1 MSSNRDSYA
10 SNTSSPIS
18 TIDAIMRRQP
28 SMLDMEE
35 EKRSFGSGLEILEPR
50 PLVYWGGLE
59 ERMGSFGDADLGP
72 PSSPETEDEQ
82 PQQMLALIQDEE
94 PVYITRSQAYN
105 LYTSHFLSTW
115 NIRTYE
121 FAAIIFTQAA
131 YPNTLR
137 PAAIRGTVRTL
148 ASICFTSM
156 VGRWVDHNS
165 NRLKTLISTIS
176 VNRVAVISASVLWFF
191 IVEPTTGTID
201 STYGSVYAGL
211 PFPELLKGGIFA
223 LILMLGILEILS
235 GQGNM
240 LSMERDWVVTVAAPA
255 GRPYDLTHLNAV
267 TKRIDL
273 ICKLLAP
280 ILISVIISATNNKV
294 GVLIVG
300 GMSTCSWF
308 LEVFCARI
316 VWNKNPK
323 LQAAKPFKR
332 QVQQESQARRNLF
345 IRVVEGFHQYAQDFK
360 NYFSTRVWIPSLSL
374 ALLYFSALAYSSN
387 FITFMINAGI
397 SLEVIT
403 IARALGS
410 VVEISSTL
418 VTPVGVRVL
427 GNAIN
432 HGRFRGRDRTASRAA
447 LLQHE
452 TESDEEDRNEVEKWR
467 AETGCE
473 RLGLWG
479 LSWQFANLIPVVLV
493 LWYMTPKSN
502 PTPDANL
509 SLLTPTP
516 TFPLPLTTLLLFTFL
531 SLSRLGLW
539 IYDLTTQQLTQT
551 LVPASHRSSFT
562 GVEYSFYNLFE
573 LLQNIAAVVLAR
585 PEQFRWLA
593 VLSLG
598 AVGVG
603 LGAYAGW
610 VWWVRGHL
618 VHWDRVAGCG
628 EACGGKK
635 RRVRDGEE

>member
-1 MSSNRDSYA
+1 MA
-10 SNTSSPIS
+10 
-18 TIDAIMRRQP
+18 
-28 SMLDMEE
+28 
-35 EKRSFGSGLEILEPR
+35 
-50 PLVYWGGLE
+50 PLRTG
-59 ERMGSFGDADLGP
+59 
-72 PSSPETEDEQ
+72 
-82 PQQMLALIQDEE
+82 DEE
-94 PVYITRSQAYN
+94 LYITRSQAYN

-137 PAAIRGTVRTL
+137 PAAVRGIVRTL
-148 ASICFTSM
+148 ASICLTSK
-156 VGRWVDHNS
+156 VGRWVDQTPD
-165 NRLKTLISTIS
+165 RLKTLINTIS
-176 VNRVAVISASVLWFF
+176 VNRIAVIGASVLWFF
-191 IVEPTTGTID
+191 IVEPSHGGALH
-201 STYGSVYAGL
+201 STYGSEYVGL

-273 ICKLLAP
+273 ICKLIAP
-280 ILISVIISATNNKV
+280 ILISIIISSTNNKV
-294 GVLIVG
+294 GVLVVG
-300 GMSTCSWF
+300 GMSACSWF
-308 LEVFCARI
+308 LEIFCARM

-323 LQAAKPFKR
+323 LQAPKPSARKSHLGP
-332 QVQQESQARRNLF
+332 EERRNIF
-345 IRVVEGFHQYAQDFK
+345 IRAREGFEHYTQDFK
-360 NYFSTRVWIPSLSL
+360 NYFSSRVWIPSFSL
-374 ALLYFSALAYSSN
+374 AMLYFSALAYSSN
-387 FITFMINAGI
+387 FVTFLINAGI

-403 IARALGS
+403 IARACGS

-418 VTPVGVRVL
+418 VTPFGVRIL
-427 GNAIN
+427 GKAVN
-432 HGRFRGRDRTASRAA
+432 HGRFRGRERGNSTAA

-452 TESDEEDRNEVEKWR
+452 VEADEEEDGNEEKWR

-479 LSWQFANLIPVVLV
+479 LSWQLANLIPVVLA
-493 LWYMTPKSN
+493 LFYMSSTTTSSPAFNLPLLSRLPN
-502 PTPDANL
+502 TLSGLPTP
-509 SLLTPTP
+509 LLT
-516 TFPLPLTTLLLFTFL
+516 LTLFTFL

-551 LVPASHRSSFT
+551 LVPPTHRSSFT

-573 LLQNIAAVVLAR
+573 LLQNVAALVFAT
-585 PEQFRWLA
+585 PEQFKWLA

-598 AVGVG
+598 SVVASWGM
-603 LGAYAGW
+603 YAGW

-618 VHWDRVAGCG
+618 VHWDRVVCG
-628 EACGGKK
+628 KECGGERK
-635 RRVRDGEE
+635 RGGGGGERER